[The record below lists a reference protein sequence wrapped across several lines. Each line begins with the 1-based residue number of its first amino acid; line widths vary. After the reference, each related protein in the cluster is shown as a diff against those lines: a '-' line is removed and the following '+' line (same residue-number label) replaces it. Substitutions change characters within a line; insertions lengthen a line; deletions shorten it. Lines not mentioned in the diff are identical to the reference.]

1 MCISFMNSVFTAI
14 PIVPVVIP
22 VGIDPDFYI
31 TTFDDNS
38 TRSGL

>member
-1 MCISFMNSVFTAI
+1 MNSVFTAI